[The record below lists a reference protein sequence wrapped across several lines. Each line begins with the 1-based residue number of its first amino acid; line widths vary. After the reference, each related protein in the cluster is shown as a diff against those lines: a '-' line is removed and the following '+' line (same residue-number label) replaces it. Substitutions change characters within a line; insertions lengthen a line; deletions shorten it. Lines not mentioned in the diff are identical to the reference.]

1 MLQVE
6 QLTVRYGPL
15 TIVDKLSFALEEG
28 SWLMV
33 VGPNGAGKSTLVGA
47 ISQSIHYTGKISF
60 QGRDLAAFKP
70 REIAKSLGVLM
81 QSHHVGYGFTVEE
94 IVRLG
99 RYAYGE
105 GLMTGGKEDEKKV
118 AEALSLT
125 GLEDLRRQK
134 VTTLSGGELQRT
146 FLAQVLAQDPRLL
159 ILDEPTNH
167 LDLPYQKQVF
177 ELIGRW
183 VRQPGRGV
191 LSVVHDLSLAGAY
204 GTHALLMEKGRKV
217 AAGTVEQVLTAQHL
231 RQAYGMDVHRW
242 MCSLL
247 GQWEEPSGKHSA
259 PQPFPT
265 AEKGESKP

>member
-1 MLQVE
+1 MMLQVK

-15 TIVDKLSFALEEG
+15 TIVDRLSFALQEG

-47 ISQSIHYTGKISF
+47 ISQCIHYTGEIYF
-60 QGRDLAAFKP
+60 QGKDLSTLKP
-70 REIAKSLGVLM
+70 REVARNLGVLM
-81 QSHHVGYGFTVEE
+81 QNHCVGYDFTVEE

-105 GLMTGGKEDEKKV
+105 GLITGGKEDEQKV
-118 AEALSLT
+118 AEALTLT
-125 GLEDLRRQK
+125 GMEPLRKQK

-183 VRQPGRGV
+183 VKQPGRAV
-191 LSVVHDLSLAGAY
+191 LSVVHDLSLASAY

-217 AAGTVEQVLTAQHL
+217 ADGTVDEVLTPQHL
-231 RQAYGMDVHRW
+231 RQAYGMDVHHW

-247 GQWEEPSGKHSA
+247 GQWEKPQAVQPAFSQAGEPEAK
-259 PQPFPT
+259 Q
-265 AEKGESKP
+265 